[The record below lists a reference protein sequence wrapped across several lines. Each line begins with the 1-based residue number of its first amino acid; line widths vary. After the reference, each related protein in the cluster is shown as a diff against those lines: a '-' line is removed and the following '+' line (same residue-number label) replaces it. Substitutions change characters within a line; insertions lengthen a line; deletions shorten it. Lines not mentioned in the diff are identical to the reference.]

1 MSPGSAP
8 SPPCHAGSAVP
19 LSIASVLR
27 EASAILRRHWATCG
41 GLALACAV
49 LPDLLSEPAADTI
62 KAALPIAQAGS
73 LLGDAMDLARALVDV
88 SADML
93 PVFGGLVLD
102 VAVIVIALGPQELA
116 CRASADAPSI
126 VFRILPWA
134 VPTFVVAFGWIVWA
148 PALAFV
154 SGSALISCWI
164 LLLPIAAAEAVGPA
178 RVPRRLRSLTRGN
191 RRRIA
196 GLLAG
201 YLVLY
206 VVLGEIQLDLPA
218 PFADGTS
225 AAWAIDAVQSSL
237 VAALAVLADVTAV
250 ALYLAMRRVEAASA
264 STEVVAAFE

>member
-1 MSPGSAP
+1 MST
-8 SPPCHAGSAVP
+8 
-19 LSIASVLR
+19 ASVLR
-27 EASAILRRHWATCG
+27 HALRLLRRHLPIFAA
-41 GLALACAV
+41 LALACAV
-49 LPDLLSEPAADTI
+49 LPDLLSEPAADAI
-62 KAALPIAQAGS
+62 KAALPIAQVGS

-93 PVFGGLVLD
+93 PVFGGLVLN
-102 VAVIVIALGPQELA
+102 VAVAVIALGPQERA
-116 CRASADAPSI
+116 RRASADAPSI
-126 VFRILPWA
+126 VVRILPWS
-134 VPTFVVAFGWIVWA
+134 VPTFVVAFGWTVWA
-148 PALAFV
+148 PAFALV

-218 PFADGTS
+218 PFAAGTS

-237 VAALAVLADVTAV
+237 AAALAVLADVAAV
-250 ALYLAMRRVEAASA
+250 ALYLAMRRIEAASA